1 MDKIYIFLLLLLCPM
16 AAQAA
21 DLNKYVLTG
30 KRISTA
36 DGMANDY
43 AYDMVQDPNGFIW
56 IGASYGLSR
65 YDGYSFANYY
75 SLSSNQGKKIDAN
88 VGNLYLDKTHSILWI
103 HTATFT
109 FACYDLKRGRFV
121 DYTGNNDENRP
132 FRRMLRNDGEL
143 WLYDPRSGLRHITY
157 RDGLFVCTDYNKD
170 NGKLPTNCINRVIER
185 PGSKD
190 VWVLTDV
197 GLFAIGPGG
206 GIRPLDKGHFY
217 EGNVYG
223 NRILCLRENNIIG
236 IYEGQRKHRQIKIP
250 SPLGTLKTIRS
261 NIVWQD
267 KWLIFSGDTY
277 CIDLK
282 TNTVSKPEK
291 YQVSNGLLLD
301 SIDGYY
307 FESNKTGKLW
317 IFPPEGEMRMLNLI
331 PDVKFTAE
339 RNRKYNITRGKNGLF
354 YIASYGNG
362 FFLYDHPN
370 GNLRHFSA
378 NDPQPVIDTNFL
390 LNIMVDSNGGI
401 WIAQESMG
409 VAFITMANE
418 SLAEYIMPMPGRK
431 GDWANYVRMAV
442 QKRDGNVVFST
453 KDNKLYEL
461 NPHTNAI
468 RLLQEMKATAY
479 SYLEDNDGHTWI
491 ATRGAGLYVDG
502 VNYTKM
508 ESGRRIPSNDLYNIA
523 QDKYGRIWIATYE
536 DGLLMTKYEEGKPLK
551 FKQLLTRSINEGR
564 LHHIAIDK
572 GGRIWIASNNG
583 LYTADINKH
592 GITNDDFTCFNT
604 SNSKFPY
611 DEVRYVAMASD
622 GHLWT
627 GGKGSGIV
635 KCSFSGDYKELEY
648 TEITN
653 KQGLANNNICSIT
666 EDRYGNIWAATENGL
681 SHIYDKDFKVKTYR
695 ARKLFERNIYSEGC
709 ASKMADG
716 RLMLGT
722 RYGLAI
728 VTPKRNEHTEK
739 KQPAICITDIR
750 VNGISASDSSLF
762 ALAPDCSDEVALA
775 YNENTISIT
784 FSNFDYANIE
794 SALYQYY
801 LEGYDKDWKPLTS
814 VNHVEYGNLRPGKY
828 VFHLRS
834 LSNNQWSAEK
844 TLAIIIRQPWYNTG
858 WAWCIYLLLTVSVVY
873 YIYRNWRDKFELH
886 QQMRLEK
893 QLTEFKLGFFTNI
906 THEFRTPL
914 AIIQGAVDKID
925 QGSTPNRA
933 AVQTARRGTKRLL
946 RLVNQL
952 MEFRKVNTGNMR
964 LNVEEGN
971 IIEFVRDIYQDFW
984 SIAKQKEVQMT
995 FTPFAKSYNVPFD
1008 KQLVETMVYNLLSNA
1023 VKYAPERGSIAVRVT
1038 LTNSRLSISV
1048 EDNGKGI
1055 SDEQMKQL
1063 FQPFMNGYTS
1073 RGGMGIGLYTAHRM
1087 AAIHKGQLQYERVAE
1102 EGGSRFTLLLPA
1114 GAAAYTKGDYRKA
1127 TAINTT
1133 ELREKDGGTQE
1144 IIREL
1149 KPEAFND
1156 ITIALI
1162 EDDADMMEQLKEEIG
1177 VYFRIKGYTTG
1188 GSALKGIM
1196 DEQPELV
1203 ICDVMLP
1210 DMNGYDITQ
1219 QIKAGTDIPVIML
1232 TALDDENH
1240 QIRSYK
1246 AGADDYMV
1254 KPCNFRLLIARSIQ
1268 LISKRKAAAQAQQ
1281 SIETAEAKNATK
1293 AKTAESL
1300 PQGTIITSQADKH
1313 FLEKIQTI
1321 IAQRI
1326 SDPNFTVDQLAATA
1340 NMGRTKFFNKT
1351 KELTGMSPNKY
1362 LQTERMRL
1370 AAELLRDGEL
1380 TVAEVSYRVGIQDA
1394 SYFNKCFKA
1403 AYGVV
1408 PSKYR

>member
-1 MDKIYIFLLLLLCPM
+1 MSNIYILLLLLLCSM
-16 AAQAA
+16 TAQAA

-36 DGMANDY
+36 DGLANDY
-43 AYDMVQDPNGFIW
+43 VYDMVQDPNGFIW
-56 IGASYGLSR
+56 IGANYGLSR

-75 SLSSNQGKKIDAN
+75 SLSSNQRKKIDAN
-88 VGNLYLDKTHSILWI
+88 VGNLYLDKTHNILWI
-103 HTATFT
+103 HSATFT

-121 DYTGNNDENRP
+121 DYTGNNDENRS
-132 FRRMLRNDGEL
+132 FRRLLRNDGEL

-157 RDGLFVCTDYNKD
+157 HDGQFVCTDYNKD
-170 NGKLPTNCINRVIER
+170 NGKLPTNRINRVIER
-185 PGSKD
+185 PGSKE
-190 VWVLTDV
+190 VWVLTDA
-197 GLFAIGPGG
+197 GLFVIESDGSTRLIA
-206 GIRPLDKGHFY
+206 KGQFY

-223 NRILCLRENNIIG
+223 NRILCLRENNIID
-236 IYEGQRKHRQIKIP
+236 IYENRRKHWQIKIP

-267 KWLIFSGDTY
+267 KWLIFSGNTY

-291 YQVSNGLLLD
+291 YQVSNGLLLN

-317 IFPPEGEMRMLNLI
+317 IFPPKGEMQVLNLI

-339 RNRKYNITRGKNGLF
+339 RNRKYNIARGKNGLF

-362 FFLYDHPN
+362 FFLYDHPS

-390 LNIMVDSNGGI
+390 LNIMVDGNGDI
-401 WIAQESMG
+401 WIAQESTG

-418 SLAEYIMPMPGRK
+418 SLVSYVMPMPNRK

-442 QKRDGNVVFST
+442 QKRDGNVVVST

-461 NPHTNAI
+461 DLRTNDVS
-468 RLLQEMKATAY
+468 LLQEMKASAY
-479 SYLEDNDGHTWI
+479 SYLEDSEGHTWI

-502 VNYTKM
+502 VNYTKT
-508 ESGRRIPSNDLYNIA
+508 ENGRRIPSNDLYNIA

-572 GGRIWIASNNG
+572 NGRIWIASNNG

-592 GITNDDFTCFNT
+592 NITNDDFTCFNT
-604 SNSKFPY
+604 SNSNFPY
-611 DEVRYVAMASD
+611 DEVKHIVMASD

-635 KCSFSGDYKELEY
+635 RCSFAADYKKLEY

-666 EDRYGNIWAATENGL
+666 EDRYGNIWVATENGL

-709 ASKMADG
+709 ATKLADG

-728 VTPKRNEHTEK
+728 VTPKHNAQTEK

-784 FSNFDYANIE
+784 FSNFDYADIE

-801 LEGYDKDWKPLTS
+801 LEGADKDWKPLTS
-814 VNHVEYGNLRPGKY
+814 VNHVEYGNLHPGKY

-844 TLAIIIRQPWYNTG
+844 TLTIIIRQPWYNTG
-858 WAWCIYLLLTVSVVY
+858 WAWFIYLLLAAAVIY
-873 YIYRNWRDKFELH
+873 YLYRNWRDKFELH
-886 QQMRLEK
+886 QKMRLEK

-925 QGSTPNRA
+925 QGGMPNKA
-933 AVQTARRGTKRLL
+933 AIQTARRGTKRLL

-964 LNVEEGN
+964 LSVEEGN
-971 IIEFVRDIYQDFW
+971 IIKFVRDIYQDFW
-984 SIAKQKEVQMT
+984 SIAKQKEMQIT
-995 FTPFAKSYNVPFD
+995 FTPFAKSYSVPFD

-1023 VKYAPERGSIAVRVT
+1023 VKYAPERGNIAVRIA
-1038 LTNSRLSISV
+1038 LTGGQLSISV
-1048 EDNGKGI
+1048 EDNGQGI
-1055 SDEQMKQL
+1055 SEEQTKQL

-1087 AAIHKGQLQYERVAE
+1087 AEIHKGVLQYERME
-1102 EGGSRFTLLLPA
+1102 KEGCSRFTLLLPA
-1114 GAAAYTKGDYRKA
+1114 DAAAYTEEDYRKA
-1127 TAINTT
+1127 TAINTA
-1133 ELREKDGGTQE
+1133 ELREKDEVTRE

-1188 GSALKGIM
+1188 ESALKGIM
-1196 DEQPELV
+1196 NDKPELV

-1219 QIKAGTDIPVIML
+1219 RLKSKTDIPVIML

-1254 KPCNFRLLIARSIQ
+1254 KPCNFRLLIARAIQ
-1268 LISKRKAAAQAQQ
+1268 LISKHKAALAQQ
-1281 SIETAEAKNATK
+1281 SAETAEAKNAAK

-1362 LQTERMRL
+1362 LQTERMRM
-1370 AAELLRDGEL
+1370 AAELLREGEL